1 LPNWPISDS
10 RLACSS
16 REKIIMPDRK
26 VHFISTLI
34 MLSLLTSPALGS
46 EWRYG
51 CRGVLPSG
59 DQPVIIFNR
68 ASLIMLPK
76 AWVKGPLVA
85 SVNDELLSSSFKA
98 VDNNSGLAPNMVF
111 ARTDHPDEKLTLTEK
126 SSKTISD
133 VRGPAGGQPRF
144 EQTTTYTKV
153 YRWVS
158 DVIYAGPY
166 DIKMDCINYEL
177 SAPIRR

>member
-1 LPNWPISDS
+1 M
-10 RLACSS
+10 RHTMFAAAAKGSS
-16 REKIIMPDRK
+16 RPRRNI
-26 VHFISTLI
+26 LCG
-34 MLSLLTSPALGS
+34 LTAFALMVLASPAVAS

-59 DQPVIIFNR
+59 DAPIIIFNR
-68 ASLIMLPK
+68 SQLIMLPK
-76 AWVKGPLVA
+76 SWVKGSLFA
-85 SVNDELLSSSFKA
+85 SVYDELLSSSFRA
-98 VDNNSGLAPNMVF
+98 TNDNSGLVPTMVF
-111 ARTDHPDEKLTLTEK
+111 TRDDHPDEKLTLTEL

-133 VRGPAGGQPRF
+133 VQRPAGHQPRS

-158 DVIYAGPY
+158 DSIYAGPY

-177 SAPIRR
+177 SAPLHR

>member
-1 LPNWPISDS
+1 L
-10 RLACSS
+10 

-34 MLSLLTSPALGS
+34 ALILLTSPALGS

-76 AWVKGPLVA
+76 AWVKGPLLA

-98 VDNNSGLAPNMVF
+98 IDTNSGLAPNMVF
-111 ARTDHPDEKLTLTEK
+111 ARTDHPEEKLTLTEK

-133 VRGPAGGQPRF
+133 VRGPAGGQPRL

-166 DIKMDCINYEL
+166 DIEMD
-177 SAPIRR
+177 